1 MKKLLT
7 ALGGAVIVFA
17 ALVNSA
23 SAYFVEIDT
32 FTVTKNSVTV
42 LDDQFNAGG
51 PPPDG
56 PSGAAT
62 YGVNGTFAEAGGV
75 ATMTTA
81 TGSPNVFGGTN
92 FIRHNAFFIKN
103 TEPLPEENGLKSN
116 DILSVAGLFN
126 LSIPTANRE
135 SYGVY
140 FGDRL
145 GMNGSVNTGNDQLE
159 MRLIMDQDGQLRIQF
174 ARVDWTTQLTTG
186 IQFILL
192 ATAVDA
198 AWLTNITNDQLLLR
212 LDKLSGASDLITASY
227 DYFDGDS
234 GNSLGP
240 QSFGNTGSIFN
251 GEDWTRAAF
260 FSRVALTV
268 PEPATLVLFALGLA
282 GIGFMRRRRAV

>member
-7 ALGGAVIVFA
+7 ALGSAVIVFA

-32 FTVTKNSVTV
+32 FTVTKNGTDV
-42 LDDQFNAGG
+42 LVDSFNVDG

-56 PSGAAT
+56 PSGSAT
-62 YGVNGTFAEAGGV
+62 YGVNGTFAEGGSV

-81 TGSPNVFGGTN
+81 TGSSNVFGGTN
-92 FIRHNAFFIKN
+92 FIRHNAFFLTN
-103 TEPLPEENGLKSN
+103 TQPLLESEDGLKSN
-116 DILSVAGLFN
+116 DTLSVAGLFN

-135 SYGVY
+135 SYGV
-140 FGDRL
+140 FFTDRL
-145 GMNGSVNTGNDQLE
+145 VGPNGVLNTGNDQLE
-159 MRLIMDQDGQLRIQF
+159 MRLVRTPDGKLSIQF
-174 ARVDWTTQLTTG
+174 HRLNWVTQTTTG
-186 IQFILL
+186 IQSILL

-198 AWLTNITNDQLLLR
+198 TWLTNITNDQLLLR
-212 LDKLSGASDLITASY
+212 LEKLDAGSNDITASY
-227 DYFDGDS
+227 EYFDN

-251 GEDWTRAAF
+251 GEDWTRAGF
-260 FSRVALTV
+260 FARVALTV